1 MSEDIKTEK
10 IEASK
15 EMPNEYETLEK
26 VADEMLATL
35 KTVTQNLQQ
44 QQANNSMLIAQLMNY
59 INKIETEKKKSD

>member
-1 MSEDIKTEK
+1 MSEDIKNESPK
-10 IEASK
+10 SD
-15 EMPNEYETLEK
+15 PQSEYETLEK

-59 INKIETEKKKSD
+59 TNKIESEKKKSD